1 MSASGRLALAIGML
15 EEGDARDAISES
27 MVKGLVFNEGG
38 KLEYVEWVRDK
49 ADEEDAH
56 VGHDVTDNAAAYILE
71 PVCFAG
77 EIYVRDIFSLLDRN
91 PVLLKIFQR
100 VYAGEYLQEAKKGNA
115 VAYTG
120 EYDPRGIEYLELF
133 YDWEKESDAGVL
145 TGVHRLWL
153 HGVGYD
159 LRDDTELEGQGLQTK
174 GTRIHWA
181 IKFSPLAHIFN
192 LPLRFNSEVYVADS
206 RRITLTL
213 HTFRVPSPTLGQV
226 IGSVLWELSWAGNPQ
241 ATDEFVEMIHDI
253 SDDANMSG
261 PMSAKAFIERLKKLN
276 EE

>member
-1 MSASGRLALAIGML
+1 VI
-15 EEGDARDAISES
+15 
-27 MVKGLVFNEGG
+27 KGL
-38 KLEYVEWVRDK
+38 
-49 ADEEDAH
+49 
-56 VGHDVTDNAAAYILE
+56 NAIA
-71 PVCFAG
+71 P
-77 EIYVRDIFSLLDRN
+77 
-91 PVLLKIFQR
+91 
-100 VYAGEYLQEAKKGNA
+100 A
-115 VAYTG
+115 VKFHSK
-120 EYDPRGIEYLELF
+120 RHR
-133 YDWEKESDAGVL
+133 AGVL

-153 HGVGYD
+153 HGVGYE

-192 LPLRFNSEVYVADS
+192 LPLRFNSEVFVADS
-206 RRITLTL
+206 RPITLTL